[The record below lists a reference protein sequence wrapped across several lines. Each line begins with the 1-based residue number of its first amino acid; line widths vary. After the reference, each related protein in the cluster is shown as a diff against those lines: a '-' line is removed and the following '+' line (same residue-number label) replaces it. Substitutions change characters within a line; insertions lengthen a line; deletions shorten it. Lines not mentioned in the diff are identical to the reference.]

1 MTLVERYG
9 RDGYTY
15 CFIIF
20 AGMLIMS
27 IFYGLTIDFCS
38 YQSNAKKEE
47 VAPHEKS
54 PDIETSPL
62 KAQSP

>member
-1 MTLVERYG
+1 MITLVEKYG

-27 IFYGLTIDFCS
+27 IFYGLTIDFCA
-38 YQSNAKKEE
+38 YYPE
-47 VAPHEKS
+47 VKPKS
-54 PDIETSPL
+54 D
-62 KAQSP
+62 